1 MGLDFGGFGKEFAV
15 DQVSEKLKSLSCKN
29 YLIDFGGD
37 IFPSN
42 CHGDSPWRVGIE
54 MPSGGNP
61 AFIVNLCN
69 QALLHQGTIKNTS
82 T

>member
-37 IFPSN
+37 IFAS
-42 CHGDSPWRVGIE
+42 GIVTKDSAWRVGIE
-54 MPSGGNP
+54 MP
-61 AFIVNLCN
+61 
-69 QALLHQGTIKNTS
+69 
-82 T
+82 